1 MDKPKRLFLKPKGPL
16 LTPNRPLLKKKRSFL
31 KKKRRFLKKK
41 RPFRRRVPAIQKG
54 DQIHYTNISLISRF
68 ISQQGKILSR
78 RVKRVTL
85 KQQRLLTIAIKQARI
100 LSLLA
105 FHASAKLFE
114 KKKKRV
120 PSTPPKKGFRKRNRK
135 K

>member
-31 KKKRRFLKKK
+31 KKKRRVK
-41 RPFRRRVPAIQKG
+41 RRSTRHASPIEKG
-54 DQIHYTNISLISRF
+54 DKIHYTNISLISRF

-78 RVKRVTL
+78 RVKKGLTL
-85 KQQRLLTIAIKQARI
+85 QQQRRLAIAIKQARI
-100 LSLLA
+100 LSLLP
-105 FHASAKLFE
+105 FHASAKLFK